1 MRLVYITL
9 GWAAGILLA
18 ANNPNGTPA
27 LAWLILAAVT
37 LVAIGLLR
45 DEPAQRMLAVAVLAF
60 TLGGLRFALV
70 PRTSQ
75 VAQYVN
81 QGGLTIEGVV
91 SAEPDVRDDR
101 VLLRVDASTITRNGQ
116 TAETSGTVLVTAPR
130 TTAARYGD
138 QIAAT
143 DELTVPGQS
152 NTFSYG
158 DYLARSGVFATM
170 QNAAV
175 EVLSSGHGSPI
186 YAALLDF
193 KTRTY
198 DIITRAL
205 PEPNASLL
213 AGVLLGNTSGIA
225 PEVDDAFSRVGASHV
240 IAISGFN
247 MAILSG
253 VVAGMLARFGV
264 RGWRAAVIG
273 IGVLLVYT
281 LLVGAN
287 ASVVRAAIMSSMLL
301 IGGLLRRRT
310 YVPASLAFVALLM
323 SLLNPTVLWDI
334 SFQLSLFATLGLS
347 LFADPF
353 ARRMDWLL
361 ARAFPK
367 RLAAPIGDFL
377 AEPFTVTLAAQ
388 VTTLPLIV
396 LYFGRLSLVSLLVN
410 LLIIP
415 VQAQLLVLGL
425 VATLA
430 ALVVPTLAQLLF
442 WLDMLLLAW
451 TIGVVRLF
459 ANLPFADTEFHID
472 PRLITLFFMLL
483 IGGAMMQATQ
493 PAWAVRLAT
502 MLRRRA
508 VFTATA
514 FAGVGIAVLGA
525 AIILSRPDG
534 NLHVWLLDM
543 GQGNAVL
550 VQTPGGA
557 HLLVDGG
564 RFPSRLLTAL
574 GDRLPF
580 NKQTI
585 DVLAITQPDE
595 FNTSAL
601 FSVLDRY
608 DVGLVLTNG
617 QDNLSPAYQTIEQ
630 RLSGKPLAVVRAGYT
645 VDLDDGT
652 HLEILNPA
660 QQPDL
665 GDSLDNNALVLRLTY
680 GEVSFLLTGDLG
692 RDGQNTL
699 LKNGSW
705 PLATVMQLPAHGA
718 IRTLDDD
725 FLKAVQP
732 QAVMVAS
739 DPGSRQGALDD
750 TTLSQLG
757 TVPVFRT
764 DQGGTIHLW
773 TDGENLWKLQ
783 EP

>member
-18 ANNPNGTPA
+18 ASNPNGTSA
-27 LAWLILAAVT
+27 ASWLVLAALT
-37 LVAIGLLR
+37 LLAVRLLR
-45 DEPAQRMLAVAVLAF
+45 GEPAQRMFAVAVLAF
-60 TLGGLRFALV
+60 TLGGLRFALL
-70 PRTSQ
+70 PRTSD
-75 VAQYVN
+75 VAQFVN

-101 VLLRVDASTITRNGQ
+101 IMLRVDTSSVTRSGQ
-116 TAETSGTVLVTAPR
+116 TVETNGTVLVTAPR
-130 TTAARYGD
+130 ATAAHYGD
-138 QIAAT
+138 EITAT
-143 DELTVPGQS
+143 DALSVPGQS
-152 NTFSYG
+152 DTFSYS

-193 KTRTY
+193 KARTY
-198 DIITRAL
+198 DNITRAL

-301 IGGLLRRRT
+301 IGGLLRRKT

-323 SLLNPTVLWDI
+323 SLLNPNVLWDI

-353 ARRMDWLL
+353 SRRMDWLL
-361 ARAFPK
+361 AKAFPK

-415 VQAQLLVLGL
+415 VQAHLLVLGL

-430 ALVVPTLAQLLF
+430 ALAAPTVAQVLF

-451 TIGVVRLF
+451 TIGIVRLF
-459 ANLPFADTEFHID
+459 ASLPFADVEFHID
-472 PRLITLFFMLL
+472 PRLITLFFALL
-483 IGGAMMQATQ
+483 IGGAMIQAAQ
-493 PAWAVRLAT
+493 PSWAVRLANL
-502 MLRRRA
+502 LRRRM

-514 FAGVGIAVLGA
+514 FAGLGIAVLVA
-525 AIILSRPDG
+525 AIVLSRPDG

-543 GQGNAVL
+543 GQGNALL

-595 FNTSAL
+595 FDTGAL
-601 FSVLDRY
+601 PNVLDRY

-617 QDNLSPAYQTIEQ
+617 QENLSPAYHAIEQ
-630 RLSGKPLAVVRAGYT
+630 RLTGRQVVTVRAGYT
-645 VDLDDGT
+645 VDWDDGT
-652 HLEILNPA
+652 HLEVLNPV

-665 GDSLDNNALVLRLTY
+665 GASLDTNALVLRLTY
-680 GEVSFLLTGDLG
+680 GQISFLLAGDLG
-692 RDGQNTL
+692 QSGQNAL
-699 LKNGSW
+699 LKNGYW
-705 PLATVMQLPAHGA
+705 PLATVMQLPEHGA
-718 IRTLDDD
+718 VRSLSNN

-750 TTLSQLG
+750 TTLNQLG
-757 TVPVFRT
+757 AIPVFRT

-773 TDGENLWKLQ
+773 TDGQNLWKLQ
-783 EP
+783 EH